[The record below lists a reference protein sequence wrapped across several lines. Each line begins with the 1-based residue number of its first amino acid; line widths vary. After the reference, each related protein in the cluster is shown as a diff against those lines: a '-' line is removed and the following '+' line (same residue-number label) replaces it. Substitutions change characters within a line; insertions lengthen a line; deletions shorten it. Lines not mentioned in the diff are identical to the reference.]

1 MEKEVLR
8 ALLISTLFE
17 NLSEQEV
24 LKLMEG
30 VEYKLV
36 SYNRK
41 EVYAH
46 VGQPIEHV
54 DMVVSGQL
62 NRKLVNKSGR
72 SVTAGSYNIGQCTG
86 LSIIFSKSGNWPVM
100 VEASRPTVVLR
111 MSIDSL
117 LEIMKRD
124 VRVQKLFISFLSTL
138 CIDMVD
144 ALGMLTLHTAREKTA
159 IFLLNESKRRNSVVL
174 RFNIS
179 RQEIADK
186 LAIQKYSLQRT
197 LTEFA
202 NDETIMLQ
210 GKTIT
215 IIDREKLKSIANL

>member
-46 VGQPIEHV
+46 VGQPIEYV

-72 SVTAGSYNIGQCTG
+72 SVTAGSYTIGQFLG
-86 LSIIFSKSGNWPVM
+86 QAIIFSKSGNWPVM

-124 VRVQKLFISFLSTL
+124 VRVQKLFISYLSTL
-138 CIDMVD
+138 CIDMID

-186 LAIQKYSLQRT
+186 LAIQKFSLQRT

-202 NDETIMLQ
+202 NDEIIMLQ

-215 IIDREKLKSIANL
+215 IIDRKKLKSIAKL

>member
-1 MEKEVLR
+1 
-8 ALLISTLFE
+8 
-17 NLSEQEV
+17 
-24 LKLMEG
+24 
-30 VEYKLV
+30 
-36 SYNRK
+36 
-41 EVYAH
+41 
-46 VGQPIEHV
+46 
-54 DMVVSGQL
+54 
-62 NRKLVNKSGR
+62 
-72 SVTAGSYNIGQCTG
+72 
-86 LSIIFSKSGNWPVM
+86 M

-124 VRVQKLFISFLSTL
+124 VRVQKLFISYLSTL

-174 RFNIS
+174 RFNMS